1 MSEQA
6 KEAAAAAPATE
17 EISEFEKLL
26 DRDFKPQGDGQR
38 EDIKNAVR
46 TLAEQ
51 ALSSTTLVSDDAIK
65 KIQAIIAA
73 IDAKLT
79 EQINEIIHHEA
90 FRQLEGS
97 WRGLHYLINNTETDE
112 TLKIRVMNIS
122 KKDVGKT
129 LKKFKGVAWDQ
140 SPLFKKIY
148 EAEYG
153 TIGGEPFGCLVGDY
167 SFDHTAPD
175 VEILQGM
182 AQIAA
187 AAHAPFI
194 SGAAPKL
201 MNMESWRELSDPRD
215 LTKIFQTPD
224 YAPWRSLRESDDSRY
239 IGLTMPRNLARLPYR
254 SKTN

>member
-6 KEAAAAAPATE
+6 KEASAAAPATE

-51 ALSSTTLVSDDAIK
+51 ALASTTLVSDDAIK
-65 KIQAIIAA
+65 TIQAIIAA

-79 EQINEIIHHEA
+79 EQINEIIHNEA
-90 FRQLEGS
+90 FRQLEGT

-122 KKDVGKT
+122 KKDLGKT

-140 SPLFKKIY
+140 SPLFKQLY
-148 EAEYG
+148 EQEYG
-153 TIGGEPFGCLVGDY
+153 TIGGEPFGALVGDY
-167 SFDHTAPD
+167 SFDHTPPD
-175 VEILQGM
+175 VEILAGM
-182 AQIAA
+182 
-187 AAHAPFI
+187 
-194 SGAAPKL
+194 
-201 MNMESWRELSDPRD
+201 
-215 LTKIFQTPD
+215 
-224 YAPWRSLRESDDSRY
+224 
-239 IGLTMPRNLARLPYR
+239 
-254 SKTN
+254 